1 MVART
6 DFQEKLKLYS
16 ALEKKV
22 RRLLL
27 KDENEEAVNV
37 LLEIIE
43 GYKSIGLVEKAKVF
57 EEELKNFA
65 MATNIKLDE
74 SFGSSE
80 RTEDAEKILGFIE
93 SIEKKVK
100 RRILQGKTQD
110 AIKDLK
116 YIISELRNLQHLE
129 KAELLESLMNQFIAE
144 LSGMPSE
151 TAPSTTPS
159 LGEPEIPSSIPVASN
174 RPPSPAPAASVQ
186 PVVPSF
192 KPYGSPIQPPEN
204 SRAEQAPLISDL
216 LSGSRPASLVQG
228 PPMPRPPSAQP
239 LKTPVALPAQS
250 SKPIAAPPKA
260 LKTPVTPP
268 AQYPKPLA
276 IPIPPPKAPPEQ
288 DEESTELMPSDA
300 KSTSTIKDE
309 PYSEEELLLK
319 KLFEIKGM
327 LGGKNKE

>member
-1 MVART
+1 MVARS

-27 KDENEEAVNV
+27 KGENEEAVNV
-37 LLEIIE
+37 LSEIIE
-43 GYKSIGLVEKAKVF
+43 GYKSIGLIEKAKVF

-74 SFGSSE
+74 SFGSAES
-80 RTEDAEKILGFIE
+80 TEDAERILGFIE

-116 YIISELRNLQHLE
+116 YIISELRNLHHLE

-144 LSGMPSE
+144 LSGMPGE
-151 TAPSTTPS
+151 TAPSTPPS
-159 LGEPEIPSSIPVASN
+159 LGAPEIQSSSPFASN
-174 RPPSPAPAASVQ
+174 GPPSLTPTASVQ
-186 PVVPSF
+186 PRVSSS
-192 KPYGSPIQPPEN
+192 KPNFPPLQPPEN
-204 SRAEQAPLISDL
+204 PSAEHAPLISDL
-216 LSGSRPASLVQG
+216 LSGSKPAKPVQK
-228 PPMPRPPSAQP
+228 PPMPGPPSPPQF
-239 LKTPVALPAQS
+239 KTPIALPPQS
-250 SKPIAAPPKA
+250 YMPIGGA
-260 LKTPVTPP
+260 
-268 AQYPKPLA
+268 PKPLA

-288 DEESTELMPSDA
+288 AVEPTELMPSDA
-300 KSTSTIKDE
+300 KSASTLKDE